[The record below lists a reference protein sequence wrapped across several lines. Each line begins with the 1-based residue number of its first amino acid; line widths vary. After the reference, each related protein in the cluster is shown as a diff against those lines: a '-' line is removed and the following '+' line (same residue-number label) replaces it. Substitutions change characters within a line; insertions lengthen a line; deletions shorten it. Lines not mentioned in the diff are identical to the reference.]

1 MKNNLNSTTTTT
13 TTTNIQSI
21 YKSSNMLSIDL
32 AGIPLRNP
40 LLLASG
46 FLGISQQVFNRLYN
60 DGLGAI
66 VSKSISVSPLEGYK
80 GPTVVYLGEKGYLNA
95 VGLANPGS
103 DVFAHEIMN
112 NQIPL
117 VVSIV
122 GSSQS
127 DFQKLINKF
136 DKLNI
141 VAYEVNL
148 SCPHVEKM
156 GMEVGDDPDLV
167 TKIIKTIKT
176 RTKKPVIIKVG
187 IGKSD
192 VLKLATIIQ
201 ESGADAITAI
211 NTIKAMAI
219 NVETGMP
226 VLSNKVGGLS
236 GVPLKPIGVR
246 CVYEIFKKVN
256 IPVIGCGGIFTW
268 EDAIEYILAGATA
281 IELGSVIG
289 YRGLKVFNGI
299 KLGITR
305 YLQKKDYKNVKEIIG
320 LAHKY

>member
-1 MKNNLNSTTTTT
+1 M
-13 TTTNIQSI
+13 
-21 YKSSNMLSIDL
+21 
-32 AGIPLRNP
+32 
-40 LLLASG
+40 
-46 FLGISQQVFNRLYN
+46 
-60 DGLGAI
+60 
-66 VSKSISVSPLEGYK
+66 
-80 GPTVVYLGEKGYLNA
+80 GEKGYLNA

-117 VVSIV
+117 IVSIV

-127 DFQKLINKF
+127 DFPKLISKF

-141 VAYEVNL
+141 LGYEINL
-148 SCPHVEKM
+148 SCPHVAKM
-156 GMEVGDDPDLV
+156 GMEVGDDLDLV
-167 TKIIKTIKT
+167 TKIIKTIKSK
-176 RTKKPVIIKVG
+176 TKKPVIVKVG
-187 IGKSD
+187 IGNTD
-192 VLKLATIIQ
+192 VLKLASKIQ

-211 NTIKAMAI
+211 NTIRAMAI

-226 VLSNKVGGLS
+226 ILSNKVGGLS
-236 GVPLKPIGVR
+236 GIPLKPIGVR
-246 CVYEIFKKVN
+246 CVFEITKKVN

-268 EDAIEYILAGATA
+268 EDAVEYILAGATA

-289 YRGLKVFNGI
+289 FKGLKAFNEI

-305 YLQKKDYKNVKEIIG
+305 YLEKKNCKNIKEIIG

>member
-1 MKNNLNSTTTTT
+1 
-13 TTTNIQSI
+13 
-21 YKSSNMLSIDL
+21 MLSIDL
-32 AGIPLRNP
+32 AGIDLRNP

-46 FLGISQQVFNRLYN
+46 FLGISQGVFTRLYN

-112 NQIPL
+112 NRIPL
-117 VVSIV
+117 IVSIV
-122 GSSQS
+122 GSRQS
-127 DFQKLINKF
+127 DFSKLINKF

-141 VAYEVNL
+141 LAYEVNL
-148 SCPHVEKM
+148 SCPHVDKM

-187 IGKSD
+187 IGNSD

-211 NTIKAMAI
+211 NTIRAMAI

-226 VLSNKVGGLS
+226 ILSNRVGGLS
-236 GVPLKPIGVR
+236 GIPLKPIGVR

-289 YRGLKVFNGI
+289 YKGLKVFNQI

-305 YLQKKDYKNVKEIIG
+305 YLQKKDYKNVKEIVG

>member
-1 MKNNLNSTTTTT
+1 
-13 TTTNIQSI
+13 
-21 YKSSNMLSIDL
+21 MLSIDL

-122 GSSQS
+122 GSSPS

-226 VLSNKVGGLS
+226 ILSNKVGGLS
-236 GVPLKPIGVR
+236 GIPLKPIGVR

-289 YRGLKVFNGI
+289 YRGLKIFNGI

>member
-1 MKNNLNSTTTTT
+1 LKNNLNSTTTT

>member
-1 MKNNLNSTTTTT
+1 
-13 TTTNIQSI
+13 
-21 YKSSNMLSIDL
+21 MLAIDL
-32 AGIPLRNP
+32 AGIHLKNP

-46 FLGISQQVFNRLYN
+46 FLGISQEIFNRLYH

-66 VSKSISVSPLEGYK
+66 VSKSISVSPLDGYK
-80 GPTVVYLGEKGYLNA
+80 GPTVVSLGEKGYLNA

-117 VVSIV
+117 IVSIV

-127 DFQKLINKF
+127 DFPKLISKF

-141 VAYEVNL
+141 LGYEINL
-148 SCPHVEKM
+148 SCPHVAKM
-156 GMEVGDDPDLV
+156 GMEVGDDLDLV
-167 TKIIKTIKT
+167 TKIIRTIKSK
-176 RTKKPVIIKVG
+176 TKKPVIVKVG
-187 IGKSD
+187 IGNTD
-192 VLKLATIIQ
+192 VLKLASKIQ

-211 NTIKAMAI
+211 NTIRAMAI

-226 VLSNKVGGLS
+226 ILSNKVGGLS
-236 GVPLKPIGVR
+236 GIPLKPIGVR
-246 CVYEIFKKVN
+246 CVFEITKKVN

-268 EDAIEYILAGATA
+268 EDAVEYILAGATA

-289 YRGLKVFNGI
+289 FEGLNAFNEI

-305 YLQKKDYKNVKEIIG
+305 YLEKKNCKNIKEIIG

>member
-1 MKNNLNSTTTTT
+1 MKNNLNSTTTT

>member
-1 MKNNLNSTTTTT
+1 LKNNLNSTT

>member
-1 MKNNLNSTTTTT
+1 LKNNLNSTT

-226 VLSNKVGGLS
+226 ILSNKVGGLS
-236 GVPLKPIGVR
+236 GIPLKPIGVR

-289 YRGLKVFNGI
+289 YKGLKVFNGI

>member
-1 MKNNLNSTTTTT
+1 MC
-13 TTTNIQSI
+13 IR
-21 YKSSNMLSIDL
+21 D
-32 AGIPLRNP
+32 R
-40 LLLASG
+40 
-46 FLGISQQVFNRLYN
+46 
-60 DGLGAI
+60 
-66 VSKSISVSPLEGYK
+66 
-80 GPTVVYLGEKGYLNA
+80 
-95 VGLANPGS
+95 
-103 DVFAHEIMN
+103 
-112 NQIPL
+112 
-117 VVSIV
+117 
-122 GSSQS
+122 
-127 DFQKLINKF
+127 
-136 DKLNI
+136 LNI
-141 VAYEVNL
+141 LAYEVNL

-211 NTIKAMAI
+211 NTIRAMAI

-226 VLSNKVGGLS
+226 ILSNKVGGLS
-236 GVPLKPIGVR
+236 GIPLKPIGVR

-289 YRGLKVFNGI
+289 YKGLKVFNQI

-305 YLQKKDYKNVKEIIG
+305 YLQKKDYKNVKEIVG